1 MREESLFILK
11 EDMDDIIGIVKSL
24 ENSGLL
30 IDGESKRIKE
40 ENKNAKFFLL
50 LWHLWLLCQYYLWVF
65 Q

>member
-24 ENSGLL
+24 ENSVLL
-30 IDGESKRIKE
+30 IDGETKRIKE
-40 ENKNAKFFLL
+40 ENKNTKFFLL
-50 LWHLWLLCQYYLWVF
+50 LWHLWLLCQYYLWLF